1 MKQQTFWVVIF
12 ACLFVTGC
20 AGCATPAEE
29 AAGDSNLLAL
39 MTWNVHNLFDGEDN
53 GYEYDEFLQSSGW
66 SAEKYQGRINTVTD
80 AIKRIEVQP
89 DIIILQEIESLK
101 ILEDLS
107 HSLDS
112 GYSWSHFAGNPGSAI
127 GLGLISR
134 CPLLDV
140 KIHSITIDSDT
151 APRPVL
157 EARIQAKEISASKK
171 SSKEKR
177 SSEGDAKESAS
188 NKSFVIFVC
197 HWKSKIGGD
206 EATESVRRASARV
219 ILRRVKELWENEAD
233 LGIIIAGD
241 LNQNHDEF
249 YRRNASMICA
259 LLPDDLYCA
268 QTSVGIQK
276 DFIVISKNIPPEPVN
291 FPRNTITFYSPWIK
305 ELESGSYFYR
315 NNWETIDH
323 FLISPQFFNST
334 GWRYEKTKIINI
346 APFANP
352 SGIPSPYNSRTGLG
366 MSDHLPLML
375 FLNMRE

>member
-1 MKQQTFWVVIF
+1 MKQQIYWVIILS
-12 ACLFVTGC
+12 CLLVTGC

-29 AAGDSNLLAL
+29 TAGDSGAFTM

-66 SAEKYQGRINTVTD
+66 SVEKYQGRINTVTD
-80 AIKRIEVQP
+80 AIKRIDPQP
-89 DIIILQEIESLK
+89 DIIMLQEIESLK

-107 HSLDS
+107 RSLS
-112 GYSWSHFAGNPGSAI
+112 GGYSWSHFAGNPGSAI